1 METKKSRNR
10 AQIYK
15 NGKLIAWGERQSNN
29 LYKMLFKTI
38 ISEEANTTTQSSL
51 EVWHKRLGH
60 LNTRAI
66 KEIISKNLGTGVN
79 LDSQEDF
86 FCSGCAYSKQHKEPF
101 QKSERQKM
109 KPGEL
114 IHSDVAIMPKPS
126 VNGAKYFVT
135 FKDDHSGYRVVYFMK
150 HKNDTLECFKEFHR
164 TIKTKYNR
172 SIQILH
178 TDNGTEY
185 VNSEF
190 KEYLSKHDITAER
203 TAPYSPQ
210 QNSRAE
216 RDMRTIVE
224 SARAMLYNADLPM
237 ELWAEAVNTAVYI
250 LNRTP
255 TVHRST
261 ELHSFGIMGKEN
273 TTSITSKN
281 FWC

>member
-1 METKKSRNR
+1 
-10 AQIYK
+10 
-15 NGKLIAWGERQSNN
+15 
-29 LYKMLFKTI
+29 
-38 ISEEANTTTQSSL
+38 
-51 EVWHKRLGH
+51 
-60 LNTRAI
+60 LNIRAI
-66 KEIISKNLGTGVN
+66 KEIISKYLGTDVN
-79 LDSQEDF
+79 LDSHEDF
-86 FCSGCAYSKQHKEPF
+86 FCPGCAYGKQHKEPF

-114 IHSDVAIMPKPS
+114 IHSDVAIMLTPS

-135 FKDDHSGYRVVYFMK
+135 FKDDHSGYRAVYFME

-164 TIKTKYNR
+164 TIETKYNR

-185 VNSEF
+185 INSEF
-190 KEYLSKHDITAER
+190 KEYLSKHGITVER

-210 QNSRAE
+210 QNSRTE

-250 LNRTP
+250 LNRTVQAP
-255 TVHRST
+255 NFTPL
-261 ELHSFGIMGKEN
+261 ELWVKKIPHLSHIRTFGAYVF
-273 TTSITSKN
+273 TSDILRKKLDPKSQKMILVGYDGNSQITDYMIQTLRK
-281 FWC
+281 